1 MIFLLRDQ
9 ETSYCIYNTYIL
21 RSESFIGSS
30 TILVLIGFGVRAFYT
45 GVGNW
50 IIGAQQN
57 GFPFFYFQRFDISHG
72 DTYRLGLPRM
82 VLLVKAHGR
91 RRVQEEKKE
100 RKKNDI

>member
-30 TILVLIGFGVRAFYT
+30 TTLVLIGFGVRAFYT

-57 GFPFFYFQRFDISHG
+57 GFPFHFQRF
-72 DTYRLGLPRM
+72 
-82 VLLVKAHGR
+82 
-91 RRVQEEKKE
+91 
-100 RKKNDI
+100 